1 MSKSGGYL
9 ILSEERCVEKYKVV
23 RKYQES
29 TLFMVY
35 W

>member
-9 ILSEERCVEKYKVV
+9 KLSEERCIEKYKAV
-23 RKYQES
+23 RQYQES

-35 W
+35 